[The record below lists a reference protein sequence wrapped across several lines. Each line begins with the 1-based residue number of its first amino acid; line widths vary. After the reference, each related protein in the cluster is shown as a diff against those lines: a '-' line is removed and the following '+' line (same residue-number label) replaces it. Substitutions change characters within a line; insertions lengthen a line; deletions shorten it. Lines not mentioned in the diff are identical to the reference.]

1 MNFGAFN
8 RSIRFKMLGGILLLE
23 LLMVAVYAGIL
34 YTSARNTRILT
45 STRAV
50 ERSQGVY
57 NLILQGDSKMLAA
70 AMDSFATNEGA
81 RQAYVEHADRGKLL
95 NLVQEVHRSNKARYG
110 ITHFYFIDRDGT
122 CFLRAHDPS
131 NFGDVVQRETFQQA
145 RAAGKT
151 VSGLEL
157 GKTAFALR
165 VVTPYIHNGVLAG
178 YLEFGEEIDHFDQL
192 VKRETGVDV
201 MVLVNKQYLD
211 EAQYRKTLK
220 AAGKPDTWDELKG
233 YTMVSS
239 TLPKSRTAAALVSEQ
254 DLHAFAAA
262 EYLGTFTSES
272 KVFAKGAFPL
282 KDAAGKQVG
291 VVLTLNDVTE
301 QVGQERSAL
310 LLLIGLTI
318 LVFIG
323 SFIAA
328 VAYLR
333 VEVIGPLVHL
343 AEQAKEISM
352 GNVDLKLETQRED
365 EIGMLIH
372 AFERMRVSLKKSMSM
387 LTKLE

>member
-1 MNFGAFN
+1 MDIGVFK

-34 YTSARNTRILT
+34 YASARNNRILT
-45 STRAV
+45 SQRAV

-57 NLILQGDSKMLAA
+57 NLILQGDSKMLSA
-70 AMDSFATNEGA
+70 AMDSFATNESI
-81 RQAYVEHADRGKLL
+81 RQAFVEHSDRSKLL
-95 NLVQEVHRSNKARYG
+95 GLVQELHRSNKAKHG
-110 ITHFYFIDRDGT
+110 ITHLYFIDRDGT
-122 CFLRAHDPS
+122 CFLRAHDPA
-131 NFGDVVQRETFQQA
+131 NYGDAIQRDTFQQA

-165 VVTPYIHNGVLAG
+165 VVTPYIHNGTLAG

-211 EAQYRKTLK
+211 EGQYRKTQK
-220 AAGKPDTWDELKG
+220 AAGKPDNWDELQG
-233 YTMVSS
+233 YTVVSS
-239 TLPKSRTAAALVSEQ
+239 TLPRDKTASSLISEQ
-254 DLHAFAAA
+254 DLRATAAP
-262 EYLGTFTSES
+262 EYMGTLSSGSRT
-272 KVFAKGAFPL
+272 FAKGAFPL

-291 VVLTLNDVTE
+291 LVLTLNDVTD
-301 QVGQERSAL
+301 QVANERSAL
-310 LLLIGLTI
+310 LLLLGLTL

-328 VAYLR
+328 VLYLR
-333 VEVIGPLVHL
+333 VEVIGPLVQL
-343 AEQAKEISM
+343 TEQAKEISM
-352 GNVDLKLETQRED
+352 GNVDLKLETHRED
-365 EIGMLIH
+365 EIGLLIH
-372 AFERMRVSLKKSMSM
+372 SFERMRVSLKKSMAM
-387 LTKLE
+387 LTRME

>member
-1 MNFGAFN
+1 MDIGGIK

-34 YTSARNTRILT
+34 YTSARNNRILT
-45 STRAV
+45 SKRAV

-57 NLILQGDSKMLAA
+57 NLILQGDSKMLSA
-70 AMDSFATNEGA
+70 AMDSFATHEGI
-81 RQAYVEHADRGKLL
+81 RQAYTEHLDRAKLQG
-95 NLVQEVHRSNKARYG
+95 LVQDLYRSNKSRYG
-110 ITHFYFIDRDGT
+110 ITHLYFIDRDGV

-131 NFGDVVQRETFQQA
+131 NFGDTIQRETFQQA

-165 VVTPYIHNGVLAG
+165 VVTPYIHAGALVG

-220 AAGKPDTWDELKG
+220 AAGKADNWDELQG
-233 YTMVSS
+233 YTMVST
-239 TLPKSRTAAALVSEQ
+239 TLPRGTTVASLVSEQ
-254 DLHAFAAA
+254 ELHATAAP
-262 EYLGTFTSES
+262 EYLGTLMNGS
-272 KVFAKGAFPL
+272 KAFAKGAFPL

-291 VVLTLNDVTE
+291 VVLTLNDVTD
-301 QVGQERSAL
+301 QMVNERSAL
-310 LLLIGLTI
+310 TWLIGLTA
-318 LVFIG
+318 LVFVG

-328 VAYLR
+328 AAYLR
-333 VEVIGPLVHL
+333 VEVIGPLVQL
-343 AEQAKEISM
+343 TEQAKEISM

-365 EIGMLIH
+365 EIGLLIH
-372 AFERMRVSLKKSMSM
+372 SFERMRVSLKKSLAM
-387 LTKLE
+387 LTRME

>member
-1 MNFGAFN
+1 MGIGVFK

-23 LLMVAVYAGIL
+23 LLMVALYAGIL
-34 YTSARNTRILT
+34 YTSARNNRILI
-45 STRAV
+45 SKRAV

-70 AMDSFATNEGA
+70 AMDSFATNETV
-81 RQAYVEHADRGKLL
+81 RQAYVEHGDRAKLGG
-95 NLVQEVHRSNKARYG
+95 LVQELHRSNKARFG
-110 ITHFYFIDRDGT
+110 ITHLYFIDRDGT
-122 CFLRAHDPS
+122 CFLRAHDPA
-131 NFGDVVQRETFQQA
+131 NYGDVIQRETFQQA

-165 VVTPYIHNGVLAG
+165 VVAPYIHNGTLAG

-201 MVLVNKQYLD
+201 MVLVNKQFLD
-211 EAQYRKTLK
+211 EGQYRKALK
-220 AAGKPDTWDELKG
+220 GAGKPDNWDELKG

-239 TLPKSRTAAALVSEQ
+239 TLPRSTAVSTLVSEPE
-254 DLHAFAAA
+254 LHGTLAP
-262 EYLGTFTSES
+262 EYLGSLSRDSKTF
-272 KVFAKGAFPL
+272 ARGAFPL

-291 VVLTLNDVTE
+291 VVLTLNDVTD
-301 QVGQERSAL
+301 QMGNERSAL
-310 LLLIGLTI
+310 LWLIGLTA

-333 VEVIGPLVHL
+333 VEVIGPLVQL
-343 AEQAKEISM
+343 TEQAKEISM
-352 GNVDLKLETQRED
+352 GNVDLKLETERED
-365 EIGMLIH
+365 EIGHLIH
-372 AFERMRVSLKKSMSM
+372 SFERMRVSLRKSLSM
-387 LTKLE
+387 LTRME